1 MKDTFMK
8 KLLLILLLSVPLAA
22 HEPLF
27 GLGPHTLYEAG
38 YAVESELESQNG
50 TLMNQFELLYG
61 ISPDWAVTLALPYT
75 FETSDIGRAVLRSK
89 YRFYRQDL
97 KGASRQAALHAGAV
111 FPQEGGFNV
120 TDYFAGLSV
129 GYESRRHYFFAS
141 LRYRYNPATSAL
153 EPGDVLKYDVAYG
166 IRPWLLQY
174 LQPDPVFL
182 VELNGDS
189 MGQNSLSGA
198 RDVNSGGTVLSISP
212 GLLFSYRNIM
222 LKAGVKIPVY
232 NGLKGNQSLPGKLYV
247 LGLEFHFPPLY

>member
-1 MKDTFMK
+1 M
-8 KLLLILLLSVPLAA
+8 
-22 HEPLF
+22 
-27 GLGPHTLYEAG
+27 
-38 YAVESELESQNG
+38 
-50 TLMNQFELLYG
+50 
-61 ISPDWAVTLALPYT
+61 
-75 FETSDIGRAVLRSK
+75 
-89 YRFYRQDL
+89 
-97 KGASRQAALHAGAV
+97 
-111 FPQEGGFNV
+111 
-120 TDYFAGLSV
+120 

-153 EPGDVLKYDVAYG
+153 ERGNVLKYDVAYG